1 MIKTLALDLD
11 KKTYT
16 DLLARISRSI
26 KSPPLDSNSH
36 KYFQELQDRISQA
49 IPDDYVIV
57 VSDELRY
64 NIQTKKNSVWIFS
77 IDKAK
82 VLIYKPKPFAFPQ
95 VSKYDAITQEDE
107 KKFIDENPNPF
118 VSEISVASNSLL
130 SEESANDIVR
140 HIQTYLNK
148 HHDKPDPLS
157 DLIKNVKF
165 FFLTKVESI
174 FIHIILA
181 NKKTLS
187 YSLPE
192 IDSNDLQGK
201 ILQINFRL
209 NGKAGTHSL
218 LVFEKQGPNDNFMSR
233 VVAKW
238 KEALLIIG
246 MMFLLVIFSA
256 CASNRTEYLGMDITG
271 ICQNKSMFVTAIA
284 TALVTAVFVKNIK
297 KSKEKMNNLKKKK
310 RTTF

>member
-11 KKTYT
+11 KKSYQ
-16 DLLARISRSI
+16 DLIARISRSI
-26 KSPPLDSNSH
+26 KSPPLDSSSH

-49 IPDDYVIV
+49 IPADYVV
-57 VSDELRY
+57 AVSDELRY

-95 VSKYDAITQEDE
+95 VSKFDAITAEDE
-107 KKFIDENPNPF
+107 KKFIDENADPY
-118 VSEISVASNSLL
+118 VADISVASNSLL
-130 SEESANDIVR
+130 SEESATEIVR
-140 HIQTYLNK
+140 HVQAYLNK
-148 HHDKPDPLS
+148 HRHNQDPLS

-192 IDSNDLQGK
+192 VDSTDLQDQ

-209 NGKAGTHSL
+209 NGKAGTHTL
-218 LVFEKQGPNDNFMSR
+218 LVFEKQGPNDNFMTR
-233 VVAKW
+233 IVTKW
-238 KEALLIIG
+238 KEALLIVA
-246 MMFLLVIFSA
+246 MMFCLVIFSA
-256 CASNRTEYLGMDITG
+256 CASNRSYYLGMDITG

-284 TALVTAVFVKNIK
+284 TALVTVVFLKNIK
-297 KSKEKMNNLKKKK
+297 KSKEKLNNLKKKR

>member
-16 DLLARISRSI
+16 DLMARISRSI
-26 KSPPLDSNSH
+26 KSPPLDPSSH
-36 KYFQELQDRISQA
+36 KYFQELQDRISQV
-49 IPDDYVIV
+49 IPADYVVV

-77 IDKAK
+77 VEKAK

-95 VSKYDAITQEDE
+95 MSKYDPITKEDE
-107 KKFIDENPNPF
+107 KTYIDDNKDPY
-118 VSEISVASNSLL
+118 VAEISIASNSLL
-130 SEESANDIVR
+130 PEDSANDIVR

-148 HHDKPDPLS
+148 HKDNPDPLS
-157 DLIKNVKF
+157 DLIKNIKF

-192 IDSNDLQGK
+192 LDNTDLQDQ
-201 ILQINFRL
+201 ILQINFRF

-233 VVAKW
+233 VTSKW
-238 KEALLIIG
+238 KEVLLIIS
-246 MMFLLVIFSA
+246 MMFVLVILSA
-256 CASNRTEYLGMDITG
+256 CTNNRSHYLGMDITG
-271 ICQNKSMFVTAIA
+271 VCQNKSMFIAAIA
-284 TALVTAVFVKNIK
+284 TALVTLVVVKNFK
-297 KSKEKMNNLKKKK
+297 KSKEKLKNLKKKK
-310 RTTF
+310 RTTY